1 MKDSKQVFD
10 EGLQRLTHL
19 DEVGF
24 EACFHLASD
33 ITMVATYSD
42 YKHGV
47 LIAEVLEGVFSQI
60 GPLFEMYDIPENEI
74 KDISDTISQGLS
86 KLLSVYTDDSSA
98 AFEIL
103 ADLRFAATKF
113 QVKCHTTWRRLPR
126 KPRTTAGGAT

>member
-1 MKDSKQVFD
+1 MKDSKQVFA
-10 EGLQRLTHL
+10 EGLQRLTHP

-33 ITMVATYSD
+33 ITRVATYSD

-60 GPLFEMYDIPENEI
+60 GPLFETYDIPENKI

-86 KLLSVYTDDSSA
+86 QLLPVYTDDSSA

-103 ADLRFAATKF
+103 TDLGLCA
-113 QVKCHTTWRRLPR
+113 
-126 KPRTTAGGAT
+126 